1 MTNQFNNAPIDKGM
15 IVRKV
20 VLFLALLNLFLV
32 LTGFSPLPFGGEQME
47 FAATA
52 ALSAVA
58 PLWAWWKDN
67 DVSRKA
73 RRRTEYN
80 KDKGLK

>member
-15 IVRKV
+15 IVRTV

-32 LTGFSPLPFGGEQME
+32 LSGFSPLPFGGEQME

-52 ALSAVA
+52 AS
-58 PLWAWWKDN
+58 LWAWWKDN

>member
-1 MTNQFNNAPIDKGM
+1 
-15 IVRKV
+15 
-20 VLFLALLNLFLV
+20 
-32 LTGFSPLPFGGEQME
+32 ME
-47 FAATA
+47 STATA
-52 ALSAVA
+52 ALTTGAS
-58 PLWAWWKDN
+58 LWAWWKDN